1 MLLPANET
9 KRISTVLISVTWR
22 SESIVQRGKNCT
34 KYVPNIGKTRVCV
47 CGFFFLGFFLKK
59 IFRVLQTRRRVEIS
73 KMSES
78 QESNVIF

>member
-1 MLLPANET
+1 MREMLFKNW
-9 KRISTVLISVTWR
+9 KVLF
-22 SESIVQRGKNCT
+22 KNTNQTPPKLYKVCA
-34 KYVPNIGKTRVCV
+34 KYRKDKSVCV